1 MPHTV
6 AMLKVELLISLG
18 GFALW
23 LFCLI
28 DVVGTDT
35 GRVRNLPKLWWLLI
49 VLFFP
54 FIGSI
59 AWLVAGRPEG
69 RAAGHH
75 GRPDFPEYDR
85 PGRFAATDDS
95 LDEEFLRGVRERA
108 EEQRRRY
115 DAERRK
121 KQQPDDDSA

>member
-1 MPHTV
+1 
-6 AMLKVELLISLG
+6 MLKVELLISLG

-54 FIGSI
+54 FIG
-59 AWLVAGRPEG
+59 
-69 RAAGHH
+69 
-75 GRPDFPEYDR
+75 
-85 PGRFAATDDS
+85 
-95 LDEEFLRGVRERA
+95 
-108 EEQRRRY
+108 
-115 DAERRK
+115 
-121 KQQPDDDSA
+121 